1 MFSLGSLCWSCAEV
15 AGRWRCCQLSWV
27 FLVLL
32 LRNKE
37 DVPHGNQPHTFFFST
52 LLKKNPSHLCLM
64 SFLNTLLVVILLSLP
79 KCRTI
84 KKKIN
89 ISPPGTWI
97 NPCCKSQAVC
107 TFWGLCL
114 FPLASLCELIVG
126 LPIHMMNL
134 IYSSVDNCV
143 TESRANYR
151 GGPLIAAHAETTWL
165 HPLAM
170 SHSSCLKMLSL

>member
-1 MFSLGSLCWSCAEV
+1 MRRTFPVGIGPAVSFFQSSLQKALPLVSDV
-15 AGRWRCCQLSWV
+15 LSEHIV
-27 FLVLL
+27 VVVL
-32 LRNKE
+32 
-37 DVPHGNQPHTFFFST
+37 
-52 LLKKNPSHLCLM
+52 
-64 SFLNTLLVVILLSLP
+64 LLSLP
-79 KCRTI
+79 GCSTI
-84 KKKIN
+84 KKIIN
-89 ISPPGTWI
+89 VSPTGRWI
-97 NPCCKSQAVC
+97 HPCCKSQAVC

-114 FPLASLCELIVG
+114 FPLAPQHELIFG

-134 IYSSVDNCV
+134 IYSSVDNRV